1 MELNDIIKAQKR
13 IAGLV
18 KKTKLRESYYLSG
31 MIRGQV
37 LLKLENLQITHA
49 FKIRGAA
56 NKLSQIKKEHQEIIT
71 ASSGNHGQAIARASR
86 ELGLSVTIIIPE
98 VTPEKKRELILKYG
112 ASFIVHGKTVDQAET
127 YGRKVAEKDG
137 KQYVSPYNDPDIIAG
152 QGTIGLELTEQCPD
166 LQSVLVPVGGGSL
179 ISGVAIAIKERYPD
193 IQIIGVQ
200 PENDAAMYH
209 CIKVGSI
216 LSSEEYPHSPTL
228 ADGLAG
234 GIEQNSI
241 TFPLVQKYVDQ
252 ILLVREQSIK
262 KAIYL
267 LWEKEKLI
275 VEGAGAVGIA
285 AMMENPELFLKQKI
299 VIIISGGNIDQ
310 NLFNNITKNFQTNV
324 INISNPS

>member
-1 MELNDIIKAQKR
+1 MKLKEFIKAQER
-13 IAGLV
+13 VAGLV
-18 KKTKLRESYYLSG
+18 NKTELRESCYLG
-31 MIRGQV
+31 DMIQGHV
-37 LLKLENLQITHA
+37 FLKLENLQITHA
-49 FKIRGAA
+49 FKIRGAV
-56 NKLSQIKKEHQEIIT
+56 NKLSQLKKDRQGIIT
-71 ASSGNHGQAIARASR
+71 ASSGNHGQAIARASK
-86 ELGLSVTIIIPE
+86 ELGLSAKIIIPE
-98 VTPEKKRELILKYG
+98 GTPEKKKELIQKYG
-112 ASFIVHGKTVDQAET
+112 ANFIVHGKTVDQAEA
-127 YGRKVAEKDG
+127 YGRMVAERDG
-137 KQYVSPYNDPDIIAG
+137 KQYISPYNDPDIIAG

-166 LQSVLVPVGGGSL
+166 LQSVLVPVGGGGL

-193 IQIIGVQ
+193 IQIIGIQ

-209 CIKVGSI
+209 SIKVGRI
-216 LSSEEYPHSPTL
+216 LSPEEYPHSPTL

-299 VIIISGGNIDQ
+299 AIIISGGNIEKH
-310 NLFNNITKNFQTNV
+310 LFNKLIQQV
-324 INISNPS
+324 